1 MAQKRKLAAFVLFNN
16 LMQSSRKRRRKQM
29 EELDSFYDSLKE
41 PNDIDDG
48 ENGNDIMGTIT
59 Y

>member
-16 LMQSSRKRRRKQM
+16 LMLSSRKRRRKQM